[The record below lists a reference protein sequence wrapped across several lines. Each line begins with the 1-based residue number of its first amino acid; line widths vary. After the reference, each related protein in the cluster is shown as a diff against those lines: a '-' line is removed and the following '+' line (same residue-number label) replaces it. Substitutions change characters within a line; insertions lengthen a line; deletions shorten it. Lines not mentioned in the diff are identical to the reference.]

1 MAGKVFG
8 RLALLAGAMALA
20 GCEGGFALPGTG
32 DKEATE
38 APVAQTSVRLV
49 ERDVE
54 APEVFQVAE
63 QGLWDGRP
71 SLGGVWVAYAEVK
84 EPERVII
91 RNPGNGKFVIG
102 ALFRREREMPG
113 PALQV
118 SSDAAAALGLLAGA
132 PARLNVTALR
142 SEEVPVAPPA
152 PDTPAPT
159 PAAPAPAATAATA
172 RPVAEVTGTAAA
184 AITAAEAKT
193 APPPA
198 ATPATQPEPGQ
209 KPATRPAPTNARPY
223 LQIGIFSVEANAERA
238 AGMLRK
244 QGVVPLIRTQ
254 ESQGKPFWRVIVGP
268 ANRSA
273 DRDILLE
280 KVRGLG
286 FQDAY
291 FVRN

>member
-54 APEVFQVAE
+54 APEVFQVTE

-159 PAAPAPAATAATA
+159 PAAPAPAATA

-198 ATPATQPEPGQ
+198 ATPATQPEPAQ

>member
-54 APEVFQVAE
+54 APEVFQVTE

-159 PAAPAPAATAATA
+159 PAAPAPAATA

-198 ATPATQPEPGQ
+198 AAPATQPEPAQ